1 LRASHYDTLRSVSTG
16 EHAIQTGSLTE
27 EAYNYMTPNL
37 DTVLEEA
44 RKLPME
50 ERQRLANLLL
60 RDVAG
65 TRPEDEEIQAAR
77 AIVAETSGSMAG
89 LDRATLIQLAQDE
102 EYCEY

>member
-1 LRASHYDTLRSVSTG
+1 M
-16 EHAIQTGSLTE
+16 
-27 EAYNYMTPNL
+27 NPNL
-37 DTVLEEA
+37 DTILDEA

-50 ERQRLANLLL
+50 ERQRLATLLL

-89 LDRATLIQLAQDE
+89 LDLATLIQSAEDE
-102 EYCEY
+102 EYCGY